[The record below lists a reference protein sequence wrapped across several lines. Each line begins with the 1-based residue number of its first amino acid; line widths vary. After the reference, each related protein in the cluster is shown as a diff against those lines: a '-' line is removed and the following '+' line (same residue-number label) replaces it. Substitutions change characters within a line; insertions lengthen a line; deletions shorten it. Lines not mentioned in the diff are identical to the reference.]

1 MYFKVLILSNSFAS
15 FNLNFLPYLENGPS
29 VEVSKL
35 KEEVKVLRSE
45 LHRAEEELEDRPW
58 VAPPLLQT
66 WLQLIY
72 ETGVQQVN
80 LKLNVSVFFEHK
92 NENFMVR

>member
-1 MYFKVLILSNSFAS
+1 M
-15 FNLNFLPYLENGPS
+15 
-29 VEVSKL
+29 EVSKL

-58 VAPPLLQT
+58 VAPPLLQI

-72 ETGVQQVN
+72 ETEVQQVIKN
-80 LKLNVSVFFEHK
+80 LVCRFKKKLVSQ
-92 NENFMVR
+92 